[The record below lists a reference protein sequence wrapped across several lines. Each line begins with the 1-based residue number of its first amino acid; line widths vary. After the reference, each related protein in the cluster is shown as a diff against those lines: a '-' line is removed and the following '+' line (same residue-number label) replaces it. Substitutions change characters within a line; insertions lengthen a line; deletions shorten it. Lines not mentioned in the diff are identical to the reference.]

1 MVEEWCGEVY
11 FHQGKDGC
19 WHAIIWL
26 KTQTQIYAQGKKAHI
41 LEIDNHKTL
50 GKDVYCEQGED
61 GCCWIKRPM
70 CHNLAPKRPDQ
81 PIHPAYFPAGSPFV
95 IICSKH
101 SLKLKSRQTPVPFLQ
116 ILQST
121 SSPEIVDHIRYELV
135 LIIKL
140 NEYRITEY
148 KYNKY

>member
-1 MVEEWCGEVY
+1 MKNSKWQKNVLEKYSSSKERMDVDML
-11 FHQGKDGC
+11 H
-19 WHAIIWL
+19 IIWL
-26 KTQTQIYAQGKKAHI
+26 KTQAQIHVQRKKAQI
-41 LEIDNHKTL
+41 LEIDNRK
-50 GKDVYCEQGED
+50 KSEKKFIVRKGED

-116 ILQST
+116 ILQQT
-121 SSPEIVDHIRYELV
+121 SRPEIVDHIRYELV
-135 LIIKL
+135 LIK
-140 NEYRITEY
+140 
-148 KYNKY
+148 